1 MLNDVFF
8 LVGPPNAD
16 SRMLFAKSYGQS
28 EAIWSVLLPSLKWQV
43 LYRRPP
49 VRYPPRLQRQ
59 MKRHG
64 PIAYAKAAGWGELLP
79 SPSGKLLLFESYLP
93 DNYLPE
99 ALWLLN
105 LATRRASLV
114 AWDDAES
121 FHLFPLRWAH
131 DDTAFFF
138 LRVTMDGTRYYRLE
152 LDKHLLDTSQVP

>member
-1 MLNDVFF
+1 
-8 LVGPPNAD
+8 
-16 SRMLFAKSYGQS
+16 
-28 EAIWSVLLPSLKWQV
+28 
-43 LYRRPP
+43 
-49 VRYPPRLQRQ
+49 

-121 FHLFPLRWAH
+121 FHLFPLQWDH

-138 LRVTMDGTRYYRLE
+138 LRVTIDGTRYYRLE
-152 LDKHLLDTSQVP
+152 LDKHLWDTSQAP